1 MKKRNDYFG
10 KPYFL
15 CLSILYSFWYGL
27 CLYSCIADEEP
38 LSFFPLVVFW
48 LVQALPLLTTFWS
61 KYRLRMVRLV
71 SLTLAVVM
79 AVKIVRSFLPSYQWC
94 FVLGLLVLATLPET
108 FLRRVTQQ

>member
-10 KPYFL
+10 KSDFL
-15 CLSILYSFWYGL
+15 CLGILYSFWYGL
-27 CLYSCIADEEP
+27 CLYSCIADQEP
-38 LSFFPLVVFW
+38 LSLFPVVGFW
-48 LVQALPLLTTFWS
+48 LAQVLSLLTTSWG
-61 KYRLRMVRLV
+61 KCHLRMVRLV

-79 AVKIVRSFLPSYQWC
+79 AVKVVRSFLPSYQWC